1 MTQLKTLL
9 AVGGAALA
17 IAALPAP
24 AFAQSGQ
31 GAGQGASGGY
41 SSGGVYHPTGG
52 TDVPAPAAFALF
64 GIGAG
69 ILAAKRRRT
78 RA

>member
-1 MTQLKTLL
+1 MTHLKALL

-17 IAALPAP
+17 IAALPAS
-24 AFAQSGQ
+24 AQ
-31 GAGQGASGGY
+31 AECRNGGCPNHY
-41 SSGGVYHPTGG
+41 ISSGG

-64 GIGAG
+64 GLGAG
-69 ILAAKRRRT
+69 ILAARRRRT